1 MLNVRHACALM
12 LAIET
17 LQELHARTT
26 MAALDQ
32 RPLAADDR
40 RGQERRR
47 AHGGEDLHLGTTLQW
62 GFVRAH
68 EPAVPG
74 AEGAEQRAEQ
84 EACRGC
90 KRDCGR
96 AEGGAHVS
104 SHFHIS

>member
-62 GFVRAH
+62 GFARAH
-68 EPAVPG
+68 EPCAV
-74 AEGAEQRAEQ
+74 EGALRRRLQQRCAV
-84 EACRGC
+84 A
-90 KRDCGR
+90 
-96 AEGGAHVS
+96 VL
-104 SHFHIS
+104 